1 MKIFTN
7 AFLIIL
13 LIFSL
18 SCKQQQEKDTGFD
31 FSGMEQFFVIA
42 SILEEDR
49 EPSAEKWNRLFETP
63 GYNVLTDGEFTREFF
78 ADRFK
83 IVFMPS
89 KAYELEQALKK
100 EQDQPF
106 HLQHVH
112 HYVQARENKE
122 ELKDYMNELK
132 ANAAEILDNSAE
144 KAKRYLPP
152 IDDQGYIPVSFLIF
166 ANDARGYTPVV
177 IDMLFAVELG
187 DLLHVL
193 IGHELHHYYRS
204 KVLVYDRDV
213 VEEEDENLIW
223 VFDQIHCEGMA
234 DQIDKRKL
242 ISSEDG
248 PLHFFA
254 GQWEAMVQN
263 APEYINEMDKLLC
276 EIADYPKRKEEIS
289 SQLRKKLPMSGHPV
303 GFYMTNVVIENLG
316 KEELVEKAGNP
327 FAFFRLYNNAAGID
341 NRHTTFSKKAI
352 KVIEELENK
361 YVKADFKKAVED

>member
-7 AFLIIL
+7 AFLVFL

-18 SCKQQQEKDTGFD
+18 SCKQQQEKDPGFD
-31 FSGMEQFFVIA
+31 FSGMEQFFIIA

-49 EPSAEKWNRLFETP
+49 EPSAEEWDRLFETP
-63 GYNVLTDGEFTREFF
+63 GYNVLTEGEFTRDFF
-78 ADRFK
+78 VERFK
-83 IVFMPS
+83 IVLMPS
-89 KAYELEQALKK
+89 KTHELEQALKK

-106 HLQHVH
+106 HIQHVH
-112 HYVQARENKE
+112 HYAQARDNKE
-122 ELKDYMNELK
+122 ELKEYMNDLK
-132 ANAAEILDNSAE
+132 ANAAEILENSVK

-152 IDDQGYIPVSFLIF
+152 IEEQGYIPVSFLIF

-177 IDMLFAVELG
+177 IDMLFAIELG

-193 IGHELHHYYRS
+193 IGHELHHYYRN
-204 KVLVYDRDV
+204 KILVYDRDV
-213 VEEEDENLIW
+213 VEDEDEDLIW
-223 VFDQIHCEGMA
+223 VFDQIHCEGIA

-276 EIADYPKRKEEIS
+276 KIADSPGRRAEIS
-289 SQLRKKLPMSGHPV
+289 SQLRTKLPMSGHPV
-303 GFYMTNVVIENLG
+303 GFYMTNVVIEKLG
-316 KEELVEKAGNP
+316 KEDLVEKAGNP

-341 NRHTTFSKKAI
+341 SMHPYFSEKAMN
-352 KVIEELENK
+352 VIEELENK
-361 YVKADFKKAVED
+361 YVKAD